1 MAIKEL
7 KSVVLGS
14 EDISKSPIIG
24 TFEGECADGLV
35 TNANNMDIPV
45 EVWTKLFESDT
56 YKQAI
61 ELGWYI
67 GYLGHPEDPNCM
79 DFKNACI
86 VMTEGHIDD
95 DGKVYGKFNL
105 IDTPVGRIVKSFID
119 AGVTFG
125 ISVRGVGETT
135 PNGMS
140 EIVDA
145 DSFVFRGFDIVTF
158 PAFENA
164 IPEFQAL
171 AASSKTE
178 NQVKYKKIC
187 ASLDTNLPDITSPVA
202 IEAIQEQF
210 SPNSAEY
217 AKLEDRKSELG
228 IFDADTGSAD
238 VETQLEVE
246 QRKFDGIYTLYQE
259 AQDEIAELEEQIA
272 EDTVLIDDMGA
283 ESDYIDKKI
292 QIFESTINN
301 QNAKL
306 RKITAQYETRNRA
319 LITANTKIKAENKR
333 LVGSVDGL
341 KSENAELKSK
351 NKELRGIMASQ
362 KTTIDEMSKSNLKC
376 NREIKSTTKKIES
389 ATQTISDQEQT
400 IKELQSKL
408 NETVKKQ
415 KIEASKSL
423 NRDDE
428 NERLRT
434 ELVSIKKILAG
445 YQSAYVDLYQSASG
459 VDLSN
464 IPITASTSIDDLHK
478 VINQQNSVPIM
489 ASYSVD
495 TDIIYD
501 DTDNGGTSGIV
512 SL

>member
-14 EDISKSPIIG
+14 EQINNSAIIG
-24 TFEGECADGLV
+24 TFEGECADGLT

-45 EVWTKLFESDT
+45 EVWTTLFNSDT

-135 PNGMS
+135 PNGIS
-140 EIVDA
+140 ESVNP

-171 AASSKTE
+171 AASTKLE

-202 IEAIQEQF
+202 IETIQEQF
-210 SPNSAEY
+210 SPNSDEY
-217 AKLEDRKSELG
+217 AMLESRKSEL
-228 IFDADTGSAD
+228 DADATVDPNA
-238 VETQLEVE
+238 QLDLAEK
-246 QRKFDGIYTLYQE
+246 KFDGMYQLYQD
-259 AQDEIAELEEQIA
+259 AKDEIADLEELFF
-272 EDTVLIDDMGA
+272 EDEKLIEDMTA
-283 ESDYIDKKI
+283 DADYTDKKI

-306 RKITAQYETRNRA
+306 RKITAQYETKNKA
-319 LITANTKIKAENKR
+319 LITANKKVKAENKR
-333 LVGSVDGL
+333 LINSNKDLQSKNAGL
-341 KSENAELKSK
+341 QSK
-351 NKELRGIMASQ
+351 NKELREITASQ
-362 KTTIDEMSKSNLKC
+362 KSTIDEMQKNNLKC
-376 NREIKSTTKKIES
+376 NREIKSNQKKIES
-389 ATQTISDQEQT
+389 ATQTISDQEQS
-400 IKELQSKL
+400 IRELQSKL
-408 NETVKKQ
+408 NETVKRQ
-415 KIEASKSL
+415 KIEATKSL

-428 NERLRT
+428 NERLRK
-434 ELVSIKKILAG
+434 ELVSVRKILAG
-445 YQSAYVDLYQSASG
+445 YQTAYVNLYESASG
-459 VDLSN
+459 IDLSN
-464 IPITASTSIDDLHK
+464 IPITASTSVDDLHN
-478 VINQQNSVPIM
+478 VINKQNGVPIM
-489 ASYSVD
+489 ASYNSEPE
-495 TDIIYD
+495 IIYD
-501 DTDNGGTSGIV
+501 DSDSDGTIV

>member
-1 MAIKEL
+1 
-7 KSVVLGS
+7 
-14 EDISKSPIIG
+14 
-24 TFEGECADGLV
+24 
-35 TNANNMDIPV
+35 
-45 EVWTKLFESDT
+45 
-56 YKQAI
+56 
-61 ELGWYI
+61 
-67 GYLGHPEDPNCM
+67 
-79 DFKNACI
+79 
-86 VMTEGHIDD
+86 
-95 DGKVYGKFNL
+95 
-105 IDTPVGRIVKSFID
+105 
-119 AGVTFG
+119 
-125 ISVRGVGETT
+125 
-135 PNGMS
+135 
-140 EIVDA
+140 
-145 DSFVFRGFDIVTF
+145 
-158 PAFENA
+158 
-164 IPEFQAL
+164 
-171 AASSKTE
+171 
-178 NQVKYKKIC
+178 
-187 ASLDTNLPDITSPVA
+187 
-202 IEAIQEQF
+202 
-210 SPNSAEY
+210 
-217 AKLEDRKSELG
+217 
-228 IFDADTGSAD
+228 
-238 VETQLEVE
+238 
-246 QRKFDGIYTLYQE
+246 
-259 AQDEIAELEEQIA
+259 
-272 EDTVLIDDMGA
+272 MGA

-341 KSENAELKSK
+341 RSENAELKSK

-362 KTTIDEMSKSNLKC
+362 ETTIDEMSKSNLKC

-415 KIEASKSL
+415 RIEASKSL

-478 VINQQNSVPIM
+478 VINKQNSVPIM
-489 ASYSVD
+489 ASYNVD

-501 DTDNGGTSGIV
+501 DTDIGGTPGIV